1 MRFSFFSVCVF
12 FMFKLV
18 FSSVYFSNFLVHLT
32 FTFYFF
38 GGIIITYHSDYRLQT
53 TVTLVQLQGQFAHI
67 FKIYLPEIMQHFDRT
82 HRIFS

>member
-1 MRFSFFSVCVF
+1 
-12 FMFKLV
+12 MFKLV
-18 FSSVYFSNFLVHLT
+18 FSSVYFSNFFST
-32 FTFYFF
+32 FNIHVLFF